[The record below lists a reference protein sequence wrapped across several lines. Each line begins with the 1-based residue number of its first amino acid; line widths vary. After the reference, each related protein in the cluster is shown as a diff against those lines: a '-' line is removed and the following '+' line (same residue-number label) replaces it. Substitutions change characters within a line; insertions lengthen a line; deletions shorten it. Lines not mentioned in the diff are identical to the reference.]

1 MKKILTMGLMC
12 AATLAFTNCD
22 KQDVEPQVPAEKT
35 PFTIIASAVDTKTAN
50 DGLKTV
56 WAENDA
62 LNVFH
67 AVAGTTD
74 YGTNDKF
81 TFTGVDNKFNG
92 NLAASLEAGK
102 SYDWYALYPYS
113 DFIKNPTNSDKS
125 GYTYI
130 GERSDQTQIQSG
142 NDSKSHLIYD
152 ETKNASLR
160 NCPLYAVAKNVAAS
174 STPTFTMKHL
184 ASVVAVNVTNTND
197 APLTV
202 SSVSF
207 TAPTGTKIVGTYY
220 INFTDNGDALY
231 VDGQFP
237 GEVANLTVKSGTAIA
252 KNGSA
257 KFYLAI
263 KPFVATSGQK
273 LSISVNG
280 YSKEIT
286 LDKNIEFQ
294 AGHIVPVNFK
304 YDNTAVIDTPYYKA
318 DFEGDSEHRTEGVNS
333 YTDNSYTV
341 SGVEW
346 TLKYADAVT
355 TGSPLS
361 GSAHIIAR
369 IKKNTTNKPSI
380 VSGNLLAK
388 SVSVN
393 KVTFLSSLGNK
404 VSLSVSYSING
415 GSSWNPL
422 TVSND
427 KSVNATL
434 GYSASLTDVT
444 TNDFR
449 LKFEW
454 SGSEKPKSNLD
465 SKIDD
470 ICVYAK

>member
-12 AATLAFTNCD
+12 AAALAFTNCD

-56 WAENDA
+56 WAGNDA

-81 TFTGVDNKFNG
+81 TFTGADNKFTG
-92 NLAASLEAGK
+92 NLATPLEAGK

-113 DFIKNPTNSDKS
+113 NFIKNPTNSDKA

-130 GERSDQTQIQSG
+130 GERSDQTQIQTG

-207 TAPTGTKIVGTYY
+207 TAPTGTSIVGTYY

-231 VDGQFP
+231 VDGQYP
-237 GEVANLTVKSGTAIA
+237 GNVANLTVKNGTAIA

-263 KPFVATSGQK
+263 KPFAAKSGQK

-280 YSKEIT
+280 YSKEVT
-286 LDKNIEFQ
+286 LDKNIDFQ

-304 YDNTAVIDTPYYKA
+304 YNKVETPVSGTKVEFVFDYTKTDVKSKDWSITQDNVTLAWSKGGNTNGNVPSPNK
-318 DFEGDSEHRTEGVNS
+318 EGSVRMYSKTTLTITVPEGARITGVNFTPTGTTYDAKNLS
-333 YTDNSYTV
+333 YN
-341 SGVEW
+341 GV
-346 TLKYADAVT
+346 
-355 TGSPLS
+355 
-361 GSAHIIAR
+361 
-369 IKKNTTNKPSI
+369 N
-380 VSGNLLAK
+380 
-388 SVSVN
+388 
-393 KVTFLSSLGNK
+393 LSSDK
-404 VSLSVSYSING
+404 WALSTPVNSVT
-415 GSSWNPL
+415 L
-422 TVSND
+422 TATN
-427 KSVNATL
+427 NARFK
-434 GYSASLTDVT
+434 GIVVT
-444 TNDFR
+444 Y
-449 LKFEW
+449 E
-454 SGSEKPKSNLD
+454 
-465 SKIDD
+465 
-470 ICVYAK
+470 

>member
-35 PFTIIASAVDTKTAN
+35 PFTIIASAVDTKTTN

-81 TFTGVDNKFNG
+81 TFTGADNKFTG
-92 NLAASLEAGK
+92 NLATPLETGK

-113 DFIKNPTNSDKS
+113 NFIKNPTNSDKA

-130 GERSDQTQIQSG
+130 GERSDQTQIQTG

-207 TAPTGTKIVGTYY
+207 TAPTGTSIVGTYY

-231 VDGQFP
+231 VDGQYP
-237 GEVANLTVKSGTAIA
+237 GNVANLTVKNGTAIA

-263 KPFVATSGQK
+263 KPFAATSGQK

-280 YSKEIT
+280 YSKEVT

-304 YDNTAVIDTPYYKA
+304 YNKPATSETTITKTIGDLPNLPDNGLKMESVKLDEVITVTADGTGNNGKYYESGKNWRFYQSGSGGFTIKA
-318 DFEGDSEHRTEGVNS
+318 ANGYTLKNATITFTTEK
-333 YTDNSYTV
+333 
-341 SGVEW
+341 SGV
-346 TLKYADAVT
+346 LKYSEATVT
-355 TGSPLS
+355 SKKALALS
-361 GSAHIIAR
+361 GSSASF
-369 IKKNTTNKPSI
+369 N
-380 VSGNLLAK
+380 V
-388 SVSVN
+388 
-393 KVTFLSSLGNK
+393 
-404 VSLSVSYSING
+404 
-415 GSSWNPL
+415 GSSKG
-422 TVSND
+422 TSGQVRVSAI
-427 KSVNATL
+427 SVT
-434 GYSASLTDVT
+434 Y
-444 TNDFR
+444 
-449 LKFEW
+449 E
-454 SGSEKPKSNLD
+454 
-465 SKIDD
+465 
-470 ICVYAK
+470 

>member
-81 TFTGVDNKFNG
+81 TFTGADNKFTG
-92 NLAASLEAGK
+92 NLATPLEAGK

-113 DFIKNPTNSDKS
+113 NFIKNPTNSDKT

-130 GERSDQTQIQSG
+130 GERSDQTQIQTG
-142 NDSKSHLIYD
+142 NDSKAHLIYGN
-152 ETKNASLR
+152 TGLR
-160 NCPLYAVAKNVAAS
+160 NCPLYAVAKDVAAS

-207 TAPTGTKIVGTYY
+207 TAPTGTTIVGTYY

-231 VDGQFP
+231 VDGQYP
-237 GEVANLTVKSGTAIA
+237 GNVANLTVKSGTAIA

-263 KPFVATSGQK
+263 KPFTATSGQK

-280 YSKEIT
+280 YSKEVT

-304 YDNTAVIDTPYYKA
+304 YRKVETPVSGTKVEFVFDYTQTDVKSKDWSITQDNVTLAWSKGGNTSGNVPSPNKEGSVRMYGKTTLTITVPEGARITSVNFTPVSNNYGAKNLSYNSVNLSGNEWKL
-318 DFEGDSEHRTEGVNS
+318 SSPVNS
-333 YTDNSYTV
+333 V
-341 SGVEW
+341 
-346 TLKYADAVT
+346 TLTATSNARFKGIVVT
-355 TGSPLS
+355 
-361 GSAHIIAR
+361 
-369 IKKNTTNKPSI
+369 
-380 VSGNLLAK
+380 
-388 SVSVN
+388 
-393 KVTFLSSLGNK
+393 
-404 VSLSVSYSING
+404 Y
-415 GSSWNPL
+415 
-422 TVSND
+422 
-427 KSVNATL
+427 
-434 GYSASLTDVT
+434 
-444 TNDFR
+444 
-449 LKFEW
+449 E
-454 SGSEKPKSNLD
+454 
-465 SKIDD
+465 
-470 ICVYAK
+470 